1 MKNIQY
7 KQNIYNANENY
18 TKEIKLYN
26 TNENYK
32 IRIKIIQYK

>member
-1 MKNIQY
+1 MQMK
-7 KQNIYNANENY
+7 NY